1 MRVLVH
7 ILTNIE
13 GRVGVV
19 VSVVTSIPRIEKD
32 KLKDFTNDV
41 KTVLLTNI
49 ILTPKIYFFFKKHRI

>member
-19 VSVVTSIPRIEKD
+19 VTVVTSIPRIEKD
-32 KLKDFTNDV
+32 KGLTNDV

-49 ILTPKIYFFFKKHRI
+49 LLTPKIYFFFKKHGI